1 MTRATQFHKNTV
13 AMNEAL
19 ILSSLRQ
26 QELVDVTD
34 ELNAKLRREI
44 IERKL
49 AEATLHES
57 EERYRALFEMGPVAI
72 YSCHA

>member
-1 MTRATQFHKNTV
+1 MTEATEFHKNTV

-26 QELVDVTD
+26 QELLDVTD

-44 IERKL
+44 TERERV
-49 AEATLHES
+49 EATL
-57 EERYRALFEMGPVAI
+57 RA
-72 YSCHA
+72 S